1 MKTFG
6 ETIRHL
12 RESKKLLLRQVAA
25 GLEIDTALLSKIER
39 GERSLRKDQVIK
51 VAALLDAQ
59 EKELLI
65 LWLSEKVSGLLTGEP
80 FAKEVLNMSLKNIK
94 IKYRLN
100 NGKS

>member
-51 VAALLDAQ
+51 VATLLDAQ

-65 LWLSEKVSGLLTGEP
+65 LWLSEKVSDLLTGEP
-80 FAKEVLNMSLKNIK
+80 FAKEALNMSLKNIK
-94 IKYRLN
+94 TK
-100 NGKS
+100 